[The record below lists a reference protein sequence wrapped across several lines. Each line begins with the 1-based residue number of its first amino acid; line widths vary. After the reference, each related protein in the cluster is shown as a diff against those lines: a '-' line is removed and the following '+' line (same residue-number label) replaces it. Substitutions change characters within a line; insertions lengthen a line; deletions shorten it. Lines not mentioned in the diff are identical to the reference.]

1 MSVRAELS
9 FFSFI
14 KLTDPLARRPYNE
27 WHQLDHRPENIAL
40 PGVLWGDRWA
50 LTEQCAALARGEG
63 ALLDIDYIATY
74 SFQPPIDEAIA
85 EWTRLG
91 EASFQWGRGPM
102 LPGIERRLLAFFR
115 PVQAYAATTALVSPE
130 VIPFRPNRG
139 IHVTVT
145 RLDEPHSVAAHEFFA
160 REDRE
165 VIPALMQVPGVAG
178 AWTYAYSHPQRHD
191 TLKFEESAV
200 EAQGSLRVRVLFLD
214 EDPCEVTPRIEA
226 VPGAIDVPVGG
237 TLQLAAPL
245 ATIIPWQDW

>member
-1 MSVRAELS
+1 MRAELS

-14 KLTDPLARRPYNE
+14 KLTDKSTSKSYNE
-27 WHQLDHRPENIAL
+27 WHQLDHRPENLAL

-50 LTEQCAALARGEG
+50 LTGTCAALARGESD
-63 ALLDIDYIATY
+63 LRDVDFIATY
-74 SFQPPIDEAIA
+74 AFQSPVDQAVA

-102 LPGIERRLLAFFR
+102 LPGIERKLLAFFQ
-115 PVQAYAATTALVSPE
+115 PVKAYAATSALVDPE

-139 IHVTVT
+139 IHITVT
-145 RLDEPHSVAAHEFFA
+145 RLEEPHSDAAHEWFA

-165 VIPALMQVPGVAG
+165 VIPALLNVPGVAG

-191 TLKFEESAV
+191 TLSFEESAV

-214 EDPCEVTPRIEA
+214 DDPCAVTPLIEA
-226 VPGAIDVPVGG
+226 VPGALDLPEGA
-237 TLQLAAPL
+237 TLQLASPL
-245 ATIIPWQDW
+245 KTIIPWQDW